1 MSSQRPH
8 TMPPDQEVEAAMSS
22 VIRRLSRPDS
32 SPPAGGGPGGA
43 RNHDVGS
50 VPPGT
55 LSTPAPGSMVSLR
68 STSGA
73 ALIATT
79 VLASAV
85 GFFNASVV
93 YVAIPA
99 IGRDLN
105 ASVATLQW
113 MLTGYLVTVAALLLV
128 AGALADRFGRKRVL
142 TFGLTVML
150 AASVL
155 CAVAPSAGVLVA
167 ARVVQGVGGAL
178 VIPSSLALLNG
189 TLTVPDRAR
198 GIGLWAGL
206 ATISS
211 TVGPYVGGWLV
222 DAASWRW
229 MFLLNVPL
237 IVGALLPLSRVPENQ
252 GRVSRLSLD
261 VTGAAL
267 AILGLG
273 GVIYA
278 ATDGTAHG
286 WLTARVLVA
295 AALGLGCLAALVPV
309 ERRVPAPMLRLSLF
323 RSRQFSAINVTT
335 VLFYGAMAGASYLVV
350 LQCELQLGYSAAQA
364 GAALIPYSVVF
375 LLMSPISGALVARVG
390 PRWLMASGI
399 AVVALGL
406 VWMSQAR
413 PGSSYLGTILP
424 AALVWGLGVGLAV
437 TPLTAAVL
445 AAVADTDLGEAAA
458 VNDAASRIGGVV
470 AVAAVPVLIGAVGG
484 LSLDDAVGHGYQT
497 AMLVTA
503 GVCVAAA
510 VIAGLFVSDDRAGAP
525 RLAPPPPQGCAP
537 PTPVPAGSVPAR
549 HVIGSESS

>member
-1 MSSQRPH
+1 MFHHVMTP
-8 TMPPDQEVEAAMSS
+8 
-22 VIRRLSRPDS
+22 RRR
-32 SPPAGGGPGGA
+32 
-43 RNHDVGS
+43 RNGRA
-50 VPPGT
+50 
-55 LSTPAPGSMVSLR
+55 PAPGSLVPLR
-68 STSGA
+68 STTGA
-73 ALIATT
+73 ALVATT

-85 GFFNASVV
+85 GFFDASVV

-99 IGRDLN
+99 IGRDLHT
-105 ASVATLQW
+105 SVSTLQW
-113 MLTGYLVTVAALLLV
+113 MLTGYLVAVAALLLL

-142 TFGLTVML
+142 AAGLTVML

-155 CAVAPSAGVLVA
+155 CALAPSSGVLVA
-167 ARVVQGVGGAL
+167 ARVVQGAGGAL
-178 VIPSSLALLNG
+178 VVPSSLALLNG
-189 TLTVPDRAR
+189 TLAVADRAR
-198 GIGLWAGL
+198 GIGVWAGL
-206 ATISS
+206 ATVSS

-237 IVGALLPLSRVPENQ
+237 VVGALLPLARVPES
-252 GRVSRLSLD
+252 RDPVRRLSLD
-261 VTGAAL
+261 VAGAAL

-273 GVIYA
+273 GVTYA

-323 RSRQFSAINVTT
+323 RSRQFNAINVTT
-335 VLFYGAMAGASYLVV
+335 VLFYGALAGASYLVV
-350 LQCELQLGYSAAQA
+350 LQCELQLGYSAAEA

-390 PRWLMASGI
+390 PRWLMAAGI

-406 VWMSQAR
+406 VWISLAR
-413 PGSSYLGTILP
+413 PGTSYLGTIFP
-424 AALVWGLGVGLAV
+424 AALLWGLGVGLAV
-437 TPLTAAVL
+437 APLTAAVL
-445 AAVADTDLGEAAA
+445 AAVRDTDLGEAAA
-458 VNDAASRIGGVV
+458 VNDAASRVGGVI

-484 LSLDDAVGHGYQT
+484 RSLDEAVGGGYRT

-503 GVCVAAA
+503 GICVAAA
-510 VIAGLFVSDDRAGAP
+510 VIAGLFVSDERARAP

-537 PTPVPAGSVPAR
+537 PTPVPRLS
-549 HVIGSESS
+549 